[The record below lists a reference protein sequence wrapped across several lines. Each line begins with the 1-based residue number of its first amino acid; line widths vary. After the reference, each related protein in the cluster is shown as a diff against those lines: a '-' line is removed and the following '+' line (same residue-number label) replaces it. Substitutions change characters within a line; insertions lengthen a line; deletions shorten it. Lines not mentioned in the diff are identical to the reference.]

1 MANSEKNIRAFL
13 AIEMPEDILRKIS
26 GLQEKLKRE
35 ISGRISWTRPH
46 GQHLTLKFFGDIS
59 TEDVKNICATVEQH
73 TALEASLN
81 LNIEKL
87 GVFPDAR
94 RPRVLWCGTTG
105 DVERLSALQKK
116 MDVDLA
122 KTGFP
127 AQDRSFQ
134 AHLTLARIKD
144 PRELTGISEALT
156 KYGSFTA
163 GGFVCRNLALFQ
175 SNLSAQGAVYT
186 KLEMFSFSG

>member
-1 MANSEKNIRAFL
+1 MTNSEKNIRAFL
-13 AIEMPEDILRKIS
+13 AIELPEDILRKIS

-46 GQHLTLKFFGDIS
+46 SQHLTLKFFGDIS
-59 TEDVKNICATVEQH
+59 ADDVKNICAAVHKH
-73 TALEASLN
+73 TASEASLN
-81 LNIEKL
+81 LKIEKL
-87 GVFPDAR
+87 GVFPDAH
-94 RPRVLWCGTTG
+94 RPRVLWCDTTG

-116 MDVDLA
+116 MDGDFA
-122 KTGFP
+122 KIGFP
-127 AQDRSFQ
+127 AEGRPFR

-156 KYGSFTA
+156 KYSLFTD
-163 GGFVCRNLALFQ
+163 GEFVCRNLVLFQ
-175 SNLSAQGAVYT
+175 SNLSAQGAVYK